1 MVVGMTVMRKANVVI
16 RDLSALEALGGVT
29 NICSDKTGT
38 LTQGA
43 MIVKKVWIP
52 RVGIYTV
59 NSSTDPNN
67 PTEGVVTKGPDTA
80 PPKQNISSDHEN
92 EKTDYDQERST
103 IGLKFDVPAEKVA
116 KDQQQLRRTKPEY
129 TEANLN
135 ENLEEFLRP
144 TALCNLA
151 TVNHEQIE
159 GQQTKKWQTTG
170 EPTEIALQ
178 IFAYR
183 FDYGKKR
190 LESEGWKQ
198 IAEFPFDSNIK
209 RMSVVYTGPK
219 DGHSYV
225 FTKGAVER
233 VLDLCTSFG
242 PIDNGTPF
250 DNEMRERVIDQMN
263 DFAGQGQRVLAVAA
277 KLWDGDFPKQ
287 HGSNV
292 DSIRGDVESKLSLI
306 GLVGIYDPPR
316 DETKD
321 AIRECSEAGIKV
333 HMLTGDHPATATAI
347 AKEIGIVPRNLS
359 ILPPNI
365 SAAIIQK
372 ATDFDKMTDAEIDAL
387 PELPLVIARCAPDTK
402 TRMIEA
408 LRRRGLYMAMTGDG
422 VNDAPSLSSA
432 DVGIAMGMAGSDVAK
447 GAAKIVLTDD
457 KFNSIVSAI
466 REGRRMFDNIQ
477 KFILHLLTSN
487 VGEVILL
494 IAGLGFQDASG
505 QSVFPLAPLQIL
517 WINMLTSSFPAFG
530 LGREKAASDIMRR
543 PPHSIKFGV
552 FTPQIMVDMLVYGLI
567 MGTCTLMT
575 FVIIIYGVNDG
586 RLGLDCNRAYNT
598 DSYETSCEPVFRAR
612 AAVFAELTWLILISA
627 WEFKSIRRS
636 MFRLDPDSQSRFPF
650 FNDVWENKFLFFSVL
665 IGAVSVFPCVYIP
678 YLNTRVFKQVGITW
692 EWGLS
697 FGAIFVFVLGL
708 EGWKALKRSQ
718 RWFEV
723 GNEEDER
730 RRGRLGLRQ
739 GFFSMAKN
747 GSGSVRSLSRRG
759 TSRSENSISEKVA
772 EMGTLSAVPTTR
784 SLLRKEELKMG
795 DKDIKSMV

>member
-1 MVVGMTVMRKANVVI
+1 MRKANVVI

-52 RVGIYTV
+52 KVGIFTV
-59 NSSTDPNN
+59 KASKDPNN
-67 PTEGVVTKGPDTA
+67 PTEGYVTKGADVA
-80 PPKQNISSDHEN
+80 PKKLSTEGD
-92 EKTDYDQERST
+92 KTDYDQQRST
-103 IGLKFDVPAEKVA
+103 AGLKFDVPPEKIA
-116 KDQQQLRRTKPEY
+116 KDQEQQHLRRTNSDES
-129 TEANLN
+129 EAELDSD
-135 ENLEEFLRP
+135 LEAFLRP

-151 TVNHEQIE
+151 TVNYEQVE
-159 GQQTKKWQTTG
+159 GQQAKKWQTTG

-178 IFAYR
+178 VFAHR
-183 FDYGKKR
+183 FEYGKKR
-190 LESEGWKQ
+190 LESEGWDQ
-198 IAEFPFDSNIK
+198 TAEFPFDSSIK
-209 RMSVVYTGPK
+209 RMSVVYNNPNDK
-219 DGHSYV
+219 KAYI

-233 VLDLCTSFG
+233 ILDLCSDFG
-242 PIDNGTPF
+242 PIETKQELD
-250 DNEMRERVIDQMN
+250 DEMRERIITQMD

-277 KLWDGDFPKQ
+277 KAWDGEFPKQ

-292 DSIRGDVESKLSLI
+292 DELRGDVESGLSLV

-359 ILPPNI
+359 ILPPDV
-365 SAAIIQK
+365 AGAIIQK

-408 LRRRGLYMAMTGDG
+408 LRRRGLFMAMTGDG

-432 DVGIAMGMAGSDVAK
+432 DVGIAMGLAGSDVAK

-494 IAGLGFQDASG
+494 IAGLGFQDARG

-543 PPHSIKFGV
+543 PPHNIKFGV
-552 FTPQIMVDMLVYGLI
+552 FTPQILVDMLVYGLI

-575 FVIIIYGVNDG
+575 FVIIIYGVHDG

-598 DSYETSCEPVFRAR
+598 DTYESSCEPVFRAR

-627 WEFKSIRRS
+627 WEFKNVRRS
-636 MFRLDPDSQSRFPF
+636 MFRLEADSTSSFPF
-650 FNDVWENKFLFFSVL
+650 FKDVWENKFLFWSVV
-665 IGAVSVFPCVYIP
+665 IGFCSVFPCVYIP
-678 YLNTRVFKQVGITW
+678 YLNTRVFKMVGITW

-708 EGWKALKRSQ
+708 EAWKWLKRSQ

-723 GNEEDER
+723 GHEDDEKK
-730 RRGRLGLRQ
+730 RGRLGLKQ
-739 GFFSMAKN
+739 GFFSMAK
-747 GSGSVRSLSRRG
+747 SRPGSVRSLSRRG
-759 TSRSENSISEKVA
+759 TSRSENSIGEKFA
-772 EMGTLSAVPTTR
+772 EMGSLSAAPTTR
-784 SLLRKEELKMG
+784 SLLKRDELRLG
-795 DKDIKSMV
+795 GQEPESMV